1 MNPKQPYL
9 QALIKQKATIGLVI
23 AAVVGLTMAWTIFQP
38 LRYSSTVK
46 VLLVPAYNPQID
58 SFIATQSV
66 ERIGKSL
73 TSVVSTTSFYD
84 YVLIYDPSIQKTF
97 PQNIDERRKAWEETV
112 SARVLPESGMI
123 SITAYHEDVA
133 IAEHIAVSVGTVLS
147 NSGHDFHGAGNAI
160 TITQV
165 DAPLNSTFPVKPHI
179 PKNIVLSLFVGVLV
193 GVVFAFYCER
203 AQLEVGSVI
212 AKVAVPDTRQELTPP
227 ATEAVTERVE
237 MPEPNSVPEVLV
249 TEMPEDNRADVDIQ
263 EVLMQKSANVVIAPK
278 MFTMHDHLRMIRQ

>member
-1 MNPKQPYL
+1 M
-9 QALIKQKATIGLVI
+9 QALMKQKATIGLVI

-84 YVLIYDPSIQKTF
+84 YVLIYDPSIQETF
-97 PQNIDERRKAWEETV
+97 PQNIDDRRKAWEETV
-112 SARVLPESGMI
+112 DARVLPESGMI

-133 IAEHIAVSVGTVLS
+133 IAEHIAVSVATVLS

-193 GVVFAFYCER
+193 GVVFAFYKER
-203 AQLEVGSVI
+203 EQLEVGSVKLVDTPAI
-212 AKVAVPDTRQELTPP
+212 IENVADVPQAIEPVELQNEAVVEAPAEPVNVGTIDTRKVVVQESL
-227 ATEAVTERVE
+227 RV
-237 MPEPNSVPEVLV
+237 P
-249 TEMPEDNRADVDIQ
+249 
-263 EVLMQKSANVVIAPK
+263 IAAK